1 MSRAERSRRKNV
13 LSYSG
18 LILYPASFNKM
29 ESHELRFIE
38 VERLP
43 ILVHKN
49 KIVNPLA
56 EKFASKYLPRF
67 IESSEIRSTIC
78 TILSEIKSHYQ
89 ERSKQ
94 HYLLKQVI
102 AVKDES
108 ELPGVKV
115 SKLNVC
121 RLCFNHAS
129 KSHINPHLRTEH
141 RANCN
146 FQRHVL
152 E

>member
-1 MSRAERSRRKNV
+1 M

-29 ESHELRFIE
+29 ESHELRIIE
-38 VERLP
+38 VGRLS

-56 EKFASKYLPRF
+56 EKFANKYLPRF
-67 IESSEIRSTIC
+67 IESSEIRS

-102 AVKDES
+102 AVTDES
-108 ELPGVKV
+108 ELPGVKEC
-115 SKLNVC
+115 KLNVC
-121 RLCFNHAS
+121 KPCFNHAS
-129 KSHINPHLRTEH
+129 KSHINSHLRREH
-141 RANCN
+141 RVN
-146 FQRHVL
+146 
-152 E
+152 

>member
-1 MSRAERSRRKNV
+1 MSETNVVGERSRRTNV

-29 ESHELRFIE
+29 ESHELRIIE
-38 VERLP
+38 VGRLS

-56 EKFASKYLPRF
+56 EKFANKYLPRF
-67 IESSEIRSTIC
+67 IESSEIRS

-102 AVKDES
+102 AVTDES
-108 ELPGVKV
+108 ELPGVKEC
-115 SKLNVC
+115 KLNVC
-121 RLCFNHAS
+121 KPCFNHAS
-129 KSHINPHLRTEH
+129 KSHINSHLRREH
-141 RANCN
+141 RVN
-146 FQRHVL
+146 
-152 E
+152 